1 MGRLSDVLRKQ
12 GFTPTGE
19 ESPVSDDGR
28 LWSKHGERV
37 CDETGTVIDGNHH
50 TDDKDDDPTYRYR
63 SSNRVKMPG
72 GYVGSYSWGHDGE
85 RFNY

>member
-1 MGRLSDVLRKQ
+1 MGHLSNTLREM
-12 GFTPTGE
+12 GFVPTGE

-37 CDETGTVIDGNHH
+37 CDETGIVIDGNHH
-50 TDDKDDDPTYRYR
+50 VDDDNEKSIYRYR

-72 GYVGSYSWGHDGE
+72 GYVGSYDWGHDGD
-85 RFNY
+85 RFRY